1 VPSFGDVGFFSDDFG
16 EFVERFDQA
25 EVWRGFGSEFVVS
38 AADVLDES
46 MAFDNDRGSSV
57 AFESAHR
64 PEPCQVPSRAFNLPW
79 SHSTRNDILSN
90 VFQKENP

>member
-1 VPSFGDVGFFSDDFG
+1 MPSFGVVGFFSDDFG

-64 PEPCQVPSRAFNLPW
+64 PEPS
-79 SHSTRNDILSN
+79 
-90 VFQKENP
+90 FQSAVVTLDAIVLMLLGVVEGLRD